1 MRWVTYLS
9 PADGTE
15 HVGVLDGGRLHG
27 SAGPARLIDLL
38 GLPGDGMA
46 QAGRLLLGDP
56 GEVLPAGEVV
66 PRAPVPVP
74 PSIRDFMS
82 FENHVVTAYGALGRK
97 VSPVWYEQPVF
108 YFTNPAAV
116 HGPRDPVEISPG
128 SERFDYELEVAAV
141 IGRPGSDIT
150 PAEAAGHIAGFMVLC
165 DWSARDLQGHEMDV
179 GLGPAKGKD
188 SATSF
193 GPFLLTPDELAERR
207 SGRGYDLTMTAHIN
221 GTRYSSGSL
230 ADLSWSFEEMVAHAS
245 RGTRLL
251 PGDVIGSGT
260 VGTGCVLELSAV
272 HGSRRFPW
280 LRAGDEVRL
289 AIEEMGAVEAR
300 VEPARPVRPLR

>member
-9 PADGTE
+9 PSDGTE
-15 HVGVLDGGRLHG
+15 HVGVLNGDRLLG
-27 SAGPARLIDLL
+27 STSPARLIDLL
-38 GLPGDGMA
+38 ALPGDGMA
-46 QAGRLLLGDP
+46 EAGHMLLSDP
-56 GEVLPAGEVV
+56 GEVLLAAEAVL
-66 PRAPVPVP
+66 RAPVPMP

-97 VSPVWYEQPVF
+97 VSPVWYEQPTF
-108 YFTNPAAV
+108 YFTNPASV
-116 HGPRDPVEISPG
+116 RGHRDPVEISPG
-128 SERFDYELEVAAV
+128 SEQFDYELEIAAV
-141 IGRPGSDIT
+141 IGKPGSDIA
-150 PAEAAGHIAGFMVLC
+150 PAEAAAHIAGFMVLC
-165 DWSARDLQGHEMDV
+165 DWSARDLQTHETEV

-193 GPFLLTPDELAERR
+193 GPFLLTADELTERR
-207 SGRGYDLTMTAHIN
+207 SGRGYELEMSAHVN
-221 GTRYSSGSL
+221 GTLYSSGNL
-230 ADLSWSFEEMVAHAS
+230 ADLSWSFEEMVAYAS

-272 HGSRRFPW
+272 HGSERFPW

-289 AIEEMGAVEAR
+289 AIEHLGAVEAR
-300 VEPARPVRPLR
+300 VEPSRPVQRLR

>member
-46 QAGRLLLGDP
+46 RAGHLLLGDP

-66 PRAPVPVP
+66 PCAPVPVP

-82 FENHVVTAYGALGRK
+82 FENHVVTAYGALGRE

-141 IGRPGSDIT
+141 IGRPGSDI
-150 PAEAAGHIAGFMVLC
+150 PPGEAAAHIAGFMVLC
-165 DWSARDLQGHEMDV
+165 DWSARDLQAHEMDM
-179 GLGPAKGKD
+179 GLGPVKGKD

-207 SGRGYDLTMTAHIN
+207 SGRGYDLEMTAHVN
-221 GTRYSSGSL
+221 GVRYSSGCL

-245 RGTRLL
+245 RGTCLL

-272 HGSRRFPW
+272 HGSRSFPW

-289 AIEEMGAVEAR
+289 AVEEMGAVEAR
-300 VEPARPVRPLR
+300 VEPARPSRT

>member
-141 IGRPGSDIT
+141 IGRPGSDIP

-165 DWSARDLQGHEMDV
+165 DWS
-179 GLGPAKGKD
+179 
-188 SATSF
+188 
-193 GPFLLTPDELAERR
+193 
-207 SGRGYDLTMTAHIN
+207 
-221 GTRYSSGSL
+221 
-230 ADLSWSFEEMVAHAS
+230 
-245 RGTRLL
+245 
-251 PGDVIGSGT
+251 
-260 VGTGCVLELSAV
+260 
-272 HGSRRFPW
+272 
-280 LRAGDEVRL
+280 
-289 AIEEMGAVEAR
+289 
-300 VEPARPVRPLR
+300 